1 MLRGATL
8 TALAITT
15 RILGSIHW
23 ACLDARVIFYLILQI
38 AQITL
43 YEPNIWV
50 ILELFGNGNVCYGN
64 QTAVKTRANYDK
76 KIV

>member
-43 YEPNIWV
+43 YEPNM
-50 ILELFGNGNVCYGN
+50 
-64 QTAVKTRANYDK
+64 
-76 KIV
+76 